1 MASMSKHQR
10 YVEIKQ
16 GPVRLNR
23 SFENEYLEI
32 DDPYKAL
39 AAAVIFQAAVDC
51 TNWSPDIESP
61 CYHTGGAKG
70 AVKFMRKGKLQEFI
84 SSDWLEWLLCWQHD
98 ISVEAVREE
107 LTRRLLHEAIST

>member
-1 MASMSKHQR
+1 MASMSKRQR
-10 YVEIKQ
+10 YVEIKE
-16 GPVRLNR
+16 GPVRMNR

-32 DDPYKAL
+32 HDPYKAL

-70 AVKFMRKGKLQEFI
+70 AVKFMRKDKLLEFI
-84 SSDWLEWLLCWQHD
+84 SSDWLDWLLCWQYD

-107 LTRRLLHEAIST
+107 LMRRLQK

>member
-1 MASMSKHQR
+1 MVSMSKHLR
-10 YVEIKQ
+10 YAESKE

-23 SFENEYLEI
+23 SFKNEYLEI

-70 AVKFMRKGKLQEFI
+70 AVKFMRKGKLLEFI
-84 SSDWLEWLLCWQHD
+84 SSDWLELLLCWQHE
-98 ISVEAVREE
+98 ISVEAMRKE
-107 LTRRLLHEAIST
+107 LTRRLSNG